1 MRVRFVTETESKAL
15 RELVREGTMSFLA
28 AVTMLLISYFVW
40 AVLNVAIPARNEN
53 LAFAVLGIIGGTM
66 VGGIFGAYFGIQL
79 AQSRQNKPA
88 EGVTVKAPGQ
98 SSVTVDSTEPK
109 AAE

>member
-1 MRVRFVTETESKAL
+1 MTENESKAQ
-15 RELVREGTMSFLA
+15 RELVREVTMSFLA
-28 AVTMLLISYFVW
+28 VGTMGLIVYFVW

-79 AQSRQNKPA
+79 AQSRSAKPTD
-88 EGVTVKAPGQ
+88 GVTVTAGGA
-98 SSVTVDSTEPK
+98 SSVTVDGAVEQPK

>member
-1 MRVRFVTETESKAL
+1 MTENESKAQ
-15 RELVREGTMSFLA
+15 RELVREVTMSFLA
-28 AVTMLLISYFVW
+28 VGTMGLIVYFVW

-79 AQSRQNKPA
+79 AQSRQNKAPD
-88 EGVTVKAPGQ
+88 GVTVTAPA
-98 SSVTVDSTEPK
+98 SSGVTVDGATAEPAK
-109 AAE
+109 TAE